1 MSVAAASDYDT
12 QLVRGIQTA
21 LRKAREL
28 GYHVETMDVTASV
41 SEGTCTIHFAPLPT
55 PGFILSGGDL
65 TVTINADSDK
75 IIQYEQGQ

>member
-28 GYHVETMDVTASV
+28 GYHVESMDVSASV
-41 SEGTCTIHFAPLPT
+41 AEGICTIHFAPLPT
-55 PGFILSGGDL
+55 PGSIHTGGDL
-65 TVTINADSDK
+65 TVTINAETDELIK
-75 IIQYEQGQ
+75 YVRGQ

>member
-28 GYHVETMDVTASV
+28 GYHVETMDITASV
-41 SEGTCTIHFAPLPT
+41 SDGICTIHFAPLPT
-55 PGFILSGGDL
+55 PGFVACGGDL
-65 TVTINADSDK
+65 TVAINAETDELMQS
-75 IIQYEQGQ
+75 ERGQ